1 MTEVSRII
9 VNIISLAINI
19 GLVYFGFRLLSIF
32 RGGKI
37 GKPWAYISSG
47 VLALAISSSL
57 FSLYYL
63 LALREA
69 MIHSVGGL
77 IMMTGGVLILIG
89 MYLEYKTWTRAA

>member
-1 MTEVSRII
+1 
-9 VNIISLAINI
+9 
-19 GLVYFGFRLLSIF
+19 
-32 RGGKI
+32 
-37 GKPWAYISSG
+37 

-69 MIHSVGGL
+69 IIHSVGGL

-89 MYLEYKTWTRAA
+89 MYLEYKTWTRTA